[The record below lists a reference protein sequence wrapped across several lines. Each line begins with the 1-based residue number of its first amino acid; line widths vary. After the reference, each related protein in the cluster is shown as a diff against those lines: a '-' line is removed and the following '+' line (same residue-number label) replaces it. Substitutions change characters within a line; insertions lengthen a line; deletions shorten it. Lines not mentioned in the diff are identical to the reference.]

1 MDDRIEEIILL
12 LDAIAN
18 DIIVPLRKK
27 VINEAAFSVLFKLM
41 DELQGL
47 LYNEKNVEK
56 ELVAILFLIYTQI
69 DTQSKYVSE
78 DEKKIFMTYLSKMR
92 VGIREIFGKALQNE
106 ED

>member
-1 MDDRIEEIILL
+1 MDNRIEEIILL

-27 VINEAAFSVLFKLM
+27 VINEAAFSVLYKLM

-78 DEKKIFMTYLSKMR
+78 DEKEIFMTYLSKMR
-92 VGIREIFGKALQNE
+92 VGMREIFGKALQNE